1 MSGPV
6 VLSRRTLMASAAGA
20 LALAPWIGRA
30 RAQAAPVAS
39 DKTADAL
46 FRELDERIEAA
57 MTRYHVPGVAVG
69 VYWQGREHLRG
80 FGVTNVDHPLP
91 VDADTLFRIGST
103 TKTFTAT
110 AMMRL
115 VEQGK
120 VDLAAPARTYLPDLT
135 LADEAVAASVTVRQ
149 LLNHSAGWLGDD
161 YGDFGRGDDALA
173 RYVAGMKQL
182 PQLTPPGQVFAYN
195 NAAIVVAGRV
205 IETLTGKPYE
215 TALQELVLD
224 PLGLKHSGFFTDQL
238 VGENIAA
245 SHDVEKDRAVVMT
258 GAWAFPRSI
267 NSTGG
272 LISSAREQLAYA
284 RFHLGDGK
292 AADGKQV
299 LTPQSLQAM
308 RSNPGPG
315 GTITMEID
323 GVCVGFWQRRTAE
336 GVPVF
341 QHGGSWG
348 GQNSDFFFVPD
359 RQFAMTV
366 LTNSTSGARLM
377 YELGRSGWA
386 LSQFCGLSN
395 PPAVPKPQP
404 PERLAHYEGHYKA
417 GVIPPDG
424 PPDKIVELD
433 IELKAADGG
442 LRVTG
447 DIDRSPSPSIATT
460 TCSRPIPTVRSS
472 AATSC
477 AGRTARS
484 PGCATAAGFG
494 RIRPEAHEATEQE
507 RQACNPINRRSPG
520 AAARAAA

>member
-1 MSGPV
+1 M
-6 VLSRRTLMASAAGA
+6 LSRRRLMATAVAGA
-20 LALAPWIGRA
+20 LALTPRTRGA
-30 RAQAAPVAS
+30 RAQAAPPAS

-46 FRELDERIEAA
+46 FHQVDERIEAA

-69 VYWQGREHLRG
+69 IHWQGREHVRG
-80 FGVTNVDHPLP
+80 FGVTNADHPLP

-110 AMMRL
+110 AVMRL

-120 VDLAAPARTYLPDLT
+120 VDLAAPARSYLPNLA
-135 LADEAVAASVTVRQ
+135 LADEAAARSVTLRQ

-173 RYVAGMKQL
+173 RFLAAMKQL
-182 PQLTPPGQVFAYN
+182 PQLTPPGQVLAYN
-195 NAAIVVAGRV
+195 NAAIVVAGGI

-224 PLGLKHSGFFTDQL
+224 PLGLKHSGFFTDRL
-238 VGENIAA
+238 VGENISA
-245 SHDVEKDRAVVMT
+245 SHDVEKDRAVVMI

-267 NSTGG
+267 DSTGG
-272 LISSAREQLAYA
+272 LISSAREQLAYM

-292 AADGKQV
+292 AADGRQV
-299 LTPQSLQAM
+299 LTPASLQAM
-308 RSNPGPG
+308 RSNPGPA
-315 GTITMEID
+315 GTITMELD

-336 GVPVF
+336 GVPVY

-366 LTNSTSGARLM
+366 LTNSTSGGRLL

-395 PPAVPKPQP
+395 PPAAPKAQP
-404 PERLAHYEGHYKA
+404 PEDWRAT
-417 GVIPPDG
+417 
-424 PPDKIVELD
+424 
-433 IELKAADGG
+433 KAA
-442 LRVTG
+442 T
-447 DIDRSPSPSIATT
+447 P
-460 TCSRPIPTVRSS
+460 
-472 AATSC
+472 
-477 AGRTARS
+477 
-484 PGCATAAGFG
+484 PG
-494 RIRPEAHEATEQE
+494 
-507 RQACNPINRRSPG
+507 
-520 AAARAAA
+520 